1 MNSYRNLGPLSKK
14 PLNGFIS
21 LLLTAAMLL
30 SLYACAK
37 PEAEPT
43 TTTSEQVEEVQE
55 VFVEREAEPEALQK
69 ANEATALALRYYIY
83 ARLKTEELTAADF
96 ESMPKGQF
104 EAMLTE
110 LVSIWETAD
119 LLTSAAESVTGQVVF
134 LLENQLTN
142 LTAPSIQRAAHVQP
156 KDLIFLETPPADGG
170 GAVVDQQTWAE
181 NLTKQ
186 YDALRGGQRYH
197 QLAQQL
203 GTDTKTAVEKMAMA
217 QKIIQNAA
225 ALEEAEAEV
234 GAYTRSINIVEG
246 YKTTSKVGLFVGA
259 TIATGGGTLA
269 TLAGSSMSL
278 PVAGAVIVGGVDCI
292 VDVGTTASSIILGE
306 DHQVTVDFAK
316 AGDVIQP
323 ISMVMGL
330 ATMDPSDAIEQVAFL
345 GEAMMEWSDPGKI
358 TGIAVDFSKKGTSII
373 WARLIEL
380 AKASIPDV
388 KMQLEGMKL
397 SLPKEEGVD
406 LSELILAN
414 TVDAQAALER
424 LRELIGQEPDVAQD
438 NDGLGPEP
446 EEAEPAEEDPGTLT
460 GEQPPETTT
469 GALTPQAMAGNY
481 SGVAVLQFLAEDVE
495 GDDSLDLT
503 LQLNE
508 SGTGV
513 VNVGGY
519 GGQASVAGA
528 KVTFSVASDGASI
541 QGEGWA
547 SANGGQITISGS
559 MSVVFMGVIIASY
572 SWTATK

>member
-1 MNSYRNLGPLSKK
+1 MNSYPVFRPLSKK
-14 PLNGFIS
+14 AINASIS
-21 LLLTAAMLL
+21 FLLTTAMLL
-30 SLYACAK
+30 SLFACAK
-37 PEAEPT
+37 PEVEQT
-43 TTTSEQVEEVQE
+43 ITTSEQIEQVQE

-83 ARLKTEELTAADF
+83 ARLKTEELVGADF
-96 ESMPKGQF
+96 ETLAKGQF
-104 EAMLTE
+104 AAMMTD

-119 LLTSAAESVTGQVVF
+119 LLTAAAEMTTGQVVF
-134 LLENQLTN
+134 LLENQIAN
-142 LTAPSIQRAAHVQP
+142 LTAPSIQLAAHVQP
-156 KDLIFLETPPADGG
+156 KGQVILETPPADGA
-170 GAVVDQQTWAE
+170 GAVVGQQTWAE

-323 ISMVMGL
+323 ISMVMNL
-330 ATMDPSDAIEQVAFL
+330 VTMDPSSAVEQVAFL
-345 GEAMMEWSDPGKI
+345 GEAMMEWSNPGKI
-358 TGIAVDFSKKGTSII
+358 TGIAVDISKKGTSMI

-380 AKASIPDV
+380 ANASAPDV

-414 TVDAQAALER
+414 TIDAQAALER
-424 LRELIGQEPDVAQD
+424 LRELSGQPPDVAQD
-438 NDGLGPEP
+438 DQGQSAEP
-446 EEAEPAEEDPGTLT
+446 EVTDTDDEDTGTLT
-460 GEQPPETTT
+460 GEQPPETPE
-469 GALTPQAMAGNY
+469 GALTAEAMAGNY

-495 GDDSLDLT
+495 GPDSMDIS

-508 SGTGV
+508 YGSGV
-513 VNVGGY
+513 INVGGY
-519 GGQASVAGA
+519 GGEASAAGVN
-528 KVTFSVASDGASI
+528 VTFSVASEGAVI
-541 QGEGWA
+541 RGEGVA
-547 SANGGQITISGS
+547 SASGGQIAFSGS
-559 MSVVFMGVIIASY
+559 FSVVFMGTVIASY
-572 SWTATK
+572 SWTAAK